1 MGENVIQ
8 QKAINTAGEDTETL
22 TFDVVEKLITV
33 TTPPYTLTGRSIGLT
48 LTIDVKAVDAN
59 DNESANSSS
68 IEFVTE

>member
-1 MGENVIQ
+1 MGENTIQ
-8 QKAINTAGEDTETL
+8 QKAINSAGEDTEIL

-33 TTPPYTLTGRSIGLT
+33 TTPPHTLTGLSSGLT

-59 DNESANSSS
+59 DNESAYSSS